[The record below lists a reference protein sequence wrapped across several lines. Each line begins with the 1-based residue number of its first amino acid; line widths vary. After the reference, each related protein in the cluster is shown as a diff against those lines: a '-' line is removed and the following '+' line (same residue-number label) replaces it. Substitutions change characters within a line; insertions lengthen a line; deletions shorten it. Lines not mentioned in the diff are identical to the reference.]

1 MKEIE
6 CLIKNTINIDDKLFY
21 VVKEKL
27 GTEEHFV
34 PINQIELFQG
44 FDYKTKYT
52 FYKEFNPNHNK
63 TYLSIIHPKYT
74 LGSTHNFEIT
84 NQIINNEI
92 RYFEL
97 KSDYLKPLTVRAFD
111 WQNET
116 NIIKC
121 KVVGYKRGVP
131 KLRNVDTS
139 SKLWEID
146 ETYLFQIHQ
155 FSSFENRLGN
165 KIESVILK
173 TKEGEEI
180 EIKAGFWHNKE
191 LWTFDDISCKVVGI
205 QSNGLPK
212 LIIND
217 KRHPLYKVGDKGE
230 FKIESFS
237 NKTLRNGSSTK
248 VINLTD
254 SENLEYE
261 VIAFPNQE
269 SKLQIGSV
277 IKCEIIDISYRVH
290 LKQVEIDDPFYFL
303 FEEIIDDNNLKR
315 KYFDPYLNDENIKLN
330 GQYSSRSGFWV
341 FTYCN
346 YLLPKLKN
354 QYTSTQNLNEV
365 VKIIELHTK
374 FETWIISKGILQA
387 INSQEE
393 RKQIK
398 NSTLQIIE
406 NNTSELS
413 AISAII
419 NFKTED
425 IFSPQIETFSFAKTY
440 YFLYYNGL
448 NNIDEFDFLN
458 LISLL
463 NQLEIN
469 PKDYYYLKRMLQC
482 IHKEKFQYN
491 KSHIDE
497 YFITSDALTKADK
510 KNISKYL
517 NWLYIEIRLNEF
529 LDFNEDKNIM
539 IAQFYRLNSLFAH
552 KTDLKH
558 KLLFNAFFICSNP
571 ENKFE
576 LPIIIKNKTLE
587 IDFSKLQENPNKIE
601 SSRLNNEIN
610 QAIID
615 EKHYQ
620 GYKLKIDNINGF
632 LPTQNITDT
641 SLKHYTNQRI
651 QWVTNVQTTIY
662 SFEFNFLIAKQID
675 TNNENYYSENI
686 LLNNPPKIGEVIFGK
701 VKSIVGYG
709 VFVTTNYGDGL
720 LHRSQIS
727 KDYLS
732 EESLNLMFSSGDK
745 IPIKVLETVKGKLNF
760 SLLEL
765 IGTEYEK
772 QYYNLIQVYE
782 PFLIDSK
789 NNDLES
795 NLDFKLELEKGY
807 IFEQYAILQ
816 GNIEEKIKYLR
827 FAKAFFSN
835 TKNARSYLL
844 NIYIEYFN
852 SLDKLDNLLINYSF
866 LKYNIFR
873 EEVLKIKEK
882 VQPKTLENFP
892 ESKNLLFFIEI
903 LNLFNSQDEEDLDA
917 LFSLTKTP
925 IEENDFLLKTV
936 AKNALANNLII
947 SEIDKSNTSEL
958 DSFTYKNL
966 RRIREYISQGVLS
979 VEEKIEDKLEKEL
992 KEKRMY
998 WKNIISQDEGE
1009 KLELKATFITPI
1021 PNNEKDSIIQF
1032 LTEKIKN
1039 TTDTVKITKFNLSI
1053 SKIKEESENVA
1064 GIEKTIIHSALKTIA
1079 AFTNTKGG
1087 NLILGV
1093 KDDMKIFGLEQ
1104 DYNSFK
1110 KEQTRDEFA
1119 KYFDSKIKDYFGDSF
1134 SSTLLEKEFLK
1145 FPEGDI
1151 LIIKVLPSLEEVFLL
1166 KDEKGNKDESI
1177 YVRNLAS
1184 SDKLKGVELSKFIKR
1199 KYQKQFI
1206 APDIK

>member
-1 MKEIE
+1 
-6 CLIKNTINIDDKLFY
+6 
-21 VVKEKL
+21 
-27 GTEEHFV
+27 
-34 PINQIELFQG
+34 
-44 FDYKTKYT
+44 
-52 FYKEFNPNHNK
+52 
-63 TYLSIIHPKYT
+63 
-74 LGSTHNFEIT
+74 
-84 NQIINNEI
+84 
-92 RYFEL
+92 
-97 KSDYLKPLTVRAFD
+97 
-111 WQNET
+111 
-116 NIIKC
+116 
-121 KVVGYKRGVP
+121 
-131 KLRNVDTS
+131 
-139 SKLWEID
+139 
-146 ETYLFQIHQ
+146 
-155 FSSFENRLGN
+155 
-165 KIESVILK
+165 
-173 TKEGEEI
+173 
-180 EIKAGFWHNKE
+180 
-191 LWTFDDISCKVVGI
+191 
-205 QSNGLPK
+205 
-212 LIIND
+212 
-217 KRHPLYKVGDKGE
+217 
-230 FKIESFS
+230 
-237 NKTLRNGSSTK
+237 
-248 VINLTD
+248 
-254 SENLEYE
+254 
-261 VIAFPNQE
+261 
-269 SKLQIGSV
+269 
-277 IKCEIIDISYRVH
+277 
-290 LKQVEIDDPFYFL
+290 
-303 FEEIIDDNNLKR
+303 
-315 KYFDPYLNDENIKLN
+315 
-330 GQYSSRSGFWV
+330 
-341 FTYCN
+341 
-346 YLLPKLKN
+346 LPKLKN
-354 QYTSTQNLNEV
+354 KYTSTQNWNEV
-365 VKIIELHTK
+365 LKIVELHTK
-374 FETWIISKGILQA
+374 FETWIINKGILQA
-387 INSQEE
+387 INNQDE
-393 RKQIK
+393 RKKIK
-398 NSTLQIIE
+398 SDTLKIIE
-406 NNTSELS
+406 NNKVEES
-413 AISAII
+413 AISAIL

-425 IFSPQIETFSFAKTY
+425 IFTPEFETFSYAKTY

-448 NNIDEFDFLN
+448 KNICEFDFLN
-458 LISLL
+458 LISSIK
-463 NQLEIN
+463 QLEII

-497 YFITSDALTKADK
+497 YFITSNALTKSDK

-539 IAQFYRLNSLFAH
+539 IAQFYRLNSLFAY
-552 KTDLKH
+552 KTDLKY

-571 ENKFE
+571 ENKFD

-610 QAIID
+610 KAIID

-651 QWVTNVQTTIY
+651 KWVTNIQTTIY
-662 SFEFNFLIAKQID
+662 SFDFNFLIAKQID

-701 VKSIVGYG
+701 VKGIVGYG

-789 NNDLES
+789 SNDLES

-852 SLDKLDNLLINYSF
+852 CLVKLDNLLTDYSF
-866 LKYNIFR
+866 LKYHTFR
-873 EEVLKIKEK
+873 EDVLKIK

-892 ESKNLLFFIEI
+892 ESKNLLFFIDI
-903 LNLFNSQDEEDLDA
+903 LNLFNSQKEEDLDA
-917 LFSLTKTP
+917 LFSLIKTP
-925 IEENDFLLKTV
+925 IEENDYLLKTV

-947 SEIDKSNTSEL
+947 SEIDNNKTSEL

-979 VEEKIEDKLEKEL
+979 VEERIEDKLEKEL
-992 KEKRMY
+992 NEKRLH
-998 WKNIISQDEGE
+998 WKNVIAQDEGE
-1009 KLELKATFITPI
+1009 KLEFKATFITPI
-1021 PNNEKDSIIQF
+1021 PNKEKENLIQF
-1032 LTEKIKN
+1032 LTEKLKR
-1039 TTDTVKITKFNLSI
+1039 TTDAEKVAKLNLNI
-1053 SKIKEESENVA
+1053 SKIKEESENIA
-1064 GIEKTIIHSALKTIA
+1064 GIEKVINHSALKTIA
-1079 AFTNTKGG
+1079 AFSNTKGG

-1110 KEQTRDEFA
+1110 KEQTRDEFG
-1119 KYFDSKIKDYFGDSF
+1119 KYFDNQIKEYFGHSF

-1177 YVRNLAS
+1177 YVRNLSS
-1184 SDKLKGVELSKFIKR
+1184 SDKLKGIELSKFIKR
-1199 KYQKQFI
+1199 KYRKQFI
-1206 APDIK
+1206 APVIK

>member
-44 FDYKTKYT
+44 FDYKTKY
-52 FYKEFNPNHNK
+52 FFFKEFNPNHNK

-74 LGSTHNFEIT
+74 LGSTHDFEVT

-97 KSDYLKPLTVRAFD
+97 KSDYLKPLTVKAFD

-121 KVVGYKRGVP
+121 KVVGYKRGAP

-139 SKLWEID
+139 NKLWEID

-155 FSSFENRLGN
+155 FSSFENRFGN

-173 TKEGEEI
+173 TKEDEEI
-180 EIKAGFWHNKE
+180 EIKAGFWHNKK
-191 LWTFDDISCKVVGI
+191 LWSYDDINCKVVGI

-217 KRHPLYKVGDKGE
+217 KRHPLYNIGDKGE
-230 FKIESFS
+230 FKIKGFS
-237 NKTLRNGSSTK
+237 NKTLRNGSTTQ

-261 VIAFPNQE
+261 VLAFPNQE

-290 LKQVEIDDPFYFL
+290 LKQVEVDDPFYFS
-303 FEEIIDDNNLKR
+303 FEEIIDNSNLKK
-315 KYFDPYLNDENIKLN
+315 KYFDPFLNDENIKLN
-330 GQYSSRSGFWV
+330 NQYSSRSGFWV

-365 VKIIELHTK
+365 LKIIELHTK
-374 FETWIISKGILQA
+374 FETWIINKGILQA

-406 NNTSELS
+406 NNTSEVS

-425 IFSPQIETFSFAKTY
+425 IFTPELDTFSFAKTY

-448 NNIDEFDFLN
+448 KNIDEFDFLN
-458 LISLL
+458 LISSII
-463 NQLEIN
+463 QLEIN

-482 IHKEKFQYN
+482 IHKGKFQYN

-497 YFITSDALTKADK
+497 YFITSDALTISDK

-552 KTDLKH
+552 KTNLKH

-601 SSRLNNEIN
+601 SSTLNNGIN
-610 QAIID
+610 KAIID

-632 LPTQNITDT
+632 LPTQNIRDT
-641 SLKHYTNQRI
+641 NLKHCTNRKI
-651 QWVTNVQTTIY
+651 KWATNVRTTVY
-662 SFEFNFLIAKQID
+662 SFEFNFLIAEQLD
-675 TNNENYYSENI
+675 TDNENFYSENI
-686 LLNNPPKIGEVIFGK
+686 LASNPPKIGEVIFGK

-709 VFVTTNYGDGL
+709 VFVSTDYGDGL
-720 LHRSQIS
+720 LHRSQITEDS
-727 KDYLS
+727 LS
-732 EESLNLMFSSGDK
+732 EETLNLMFSVGDK
-745 IPIKVLETVKGKLNF
+745 IPVKVVEFEKNKLFF
-760 SLLEL
+760 SLIEL
-765 IGTEYEK
+765 VGTEYEQ
-772 QYYNLIQVYE
+772 QYYNLIKIYE

-789 NNDLES
+789 DNDLES
-795 NLDFKLELEKGY
+795 NLDFKLELEKGH
-807 IFEQYAILQ
+807 IFEQYAISQ
-816 GNIEEKIKYLR
+816 GSVEEKIKYLR

-852 SLDKLDNLLINYSF
+852 CLVKLDNLLTDYSF
-866 LKYNIFR
+866 LKYHPFR
-873 EEVLKIKEK
+873 EDVLKIK

-903 LNLFNSQDEEDLDA
+903 LNLFNSQNEEDLDA
-917 LFSLTKTP
+917 LFSLTKIP
-925 IEENDFLLKTV
+925 IEENDYLLKTV

-947 SEIDKSNTSEL
+947 SEIDKNNISEL

-992 KEKRMY
+992 KEKRIY
-998 WKNIISQDEGE
+998 WKNVIAQDEGE
-1009 KLELKATFITPI
+1009 KLEFKATFITPI

-1032 LTEKIKN
+1032 LTGKIKK
-1039 TTDTVKITKFNLSI
+1039 TTDTEKIAKLNISI
-1053 SKIKEESENVA
+1053 SKIKEESGNVA
-1064 GIEKTIIHSALKTIA
+1064 GIDKIIIHSALKTIA

-1166 KDEKGNKDESI
+1166 KDEKGNRDESI

-1184 SDKLKGVELSKFIKR
+1184 SNKLNGIELSKFIKR
-1199 KYQKQFI
+1199 KYRKQFI